1 MQAINAAR
9 LAQAKWASTTRRV
22 DRQAVRTLISDP
34 STKPSSGDV
43 VLARVLLIGQHTTVE
58 LASGRKASLY
68 PGDEIVV
75 CYGNRY
81 APDQFEA
88 LVPPDLG
95 IANLAAAGG
104 IAARVVLQ
112 HERMDDATLIE
123 PIGLLGDQHGKPI
136 NIKSFAMKHAGSH
149 PISTFAVFGTSMN
162 AGKTTTV
169 ARLVHGLTA
178 AGYKV
183 GAAKITGTGSGN
195 DLWSMRDAGALAA
208 YDFTDVGFSTT
219 YLSPVNEIID
229 GAKSLLVSLANEG
242 AEVAIIEI
250 ADGLFQKETAAIAAQ
265 RTFREMIDC
274 CLFAA
279 GDSMGAVAG
288 ARHLR
293 ELGYNVAA
301 ISGLVTRSPLGTRE
315 AGAAGVPVLSALE
328 LAQGAVAEKHFG
340 SRIRVQEH
348 RLVKAG

>member
-1 MQAINAAR
+1 MQAINATR

-22 DRQAVRTLISDP
+22 DRQVVRTLINDP
-34 STKPSSGDV
+34 ATKPSSGDL
-43 VLARVLLIGQHTTVE
+43 VLARVLLLGQHTSVE
-58 LASGRKASLY
+58 LATGRKASIY
-68 PGDEIVV
+68 PGDEIVL

-112 HERMDDATLIE
+112 HDRMDEATLIE
-123 PIGLLGDQHGKPI
+123 PLGLLGDQHGKPL
-136 NIKSFAMKHAGSH
+136 NIKTFAMKHVGS
-149 PISTFAVFGTSMN
+149 PSIPTFAVFGTSMN

-169 ARLVHGLTA
+169 ARLVHGLNA

-195 DLWSMRDAGALAA
+195 DLWSMRDAGALVA
-208 YDFTDVGFSTT
+208 YDFTDVGFATT
-219 YLSPVNEIID
+219 YLSPVSEIIE

-242 AEVAIIEI
+242 ADLAVIEI
-250 ADGLFQKETAAIAAQ
+250 ADGLFQEETAAIAAH
-265 RTFREMIDC
+265 RGFREMVDC

-288 ARHLR
+288 ARHLH

-328 LAQGAVAEKHFG
+328 LAEATIAEKYFG
-340 SRIRVQEH
+340 PHIRAQACLLA
-348 RLVKAG
+348 RAG

>member
-1 MQAINAAR
+1 MQAISATR
-9 LAQAKWASTTRRV
+9 LARAKWASTTRRV
-22 DRQAVRTLISDP
+22 DRQAVRTLINNTA
-34 STKPSSGDV
+34 TKPSAGDL
-43 VLARVLLIGQHTTVE
+43 VLARVVLIGQHTTVE
-58 LASGRKASLY
+58 LPTGRKASIY

-95 IANLAAAGG
+95 LVNLAAAGG

-112 HERMDDATLIE
+112 HEKMDSATLIE
-123 PIGLLGDQHGKPI
+123 PMGLLGDQYGVPL
-136 NIKSFAMKHAGSH
+136 NIRSFAMKHVGSYSI
-149 PISTFAVFGTSMN
+149 PTFAVFGTSMN

-169 ARLVHGLTA
+169 ARLVHGLNA

-183 GAAKITGTGSGN
+183 GAAKVTGTGSGN
-195 DLWSMRDAGALAA
+195 DLWSMRDAGASVA
-208 YDFTDVGFSTT
+208 YDFTDVGFATT

-229 GAKSLLVSLANEG
+229 GAKSLVTSLAKEG
-242 AEVAIIEI
+242 AEVAVIEI
-250 ADGLFQKETAAIAAQ
+250 ADGLFQEETAAIAAH
-265 RTFREMIDC
+265 RGFREMVDC

-288 ARHLR
+288 AKHLR
-293 ELGYNVAA
+293 ELGYTVAA

-315 AGAAGVPVLSALE
+315 AGAAGVPVLSAME
-328 LAQGAVAEKHFG
+328 LAEAAIAEKYFG
-340 SRIRVQEH
+340 AHIRAQEH
-348 RLVKAG
+348 LLAMTG